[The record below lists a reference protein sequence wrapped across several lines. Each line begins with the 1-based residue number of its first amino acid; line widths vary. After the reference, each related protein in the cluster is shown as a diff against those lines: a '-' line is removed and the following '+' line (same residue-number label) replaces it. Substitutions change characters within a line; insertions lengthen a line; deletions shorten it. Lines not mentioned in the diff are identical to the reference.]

1 VNYRC
6 AILLVL
12 IRVSATADE
21 QASSYF
27 RLALQA
33 IRGGQF
39 TQAEADAEAGLKID
53 PRSAAGYDLL
63 GIAFDGLGRRTEAE
77 RAFREA
83 IRLNS
88 RFLPARNDLGR
99 SLYRTGKVQPAAREF
114 ERVLMLDPKN
124 FTANYNL
131 GLIARDARQFVRAAQ
146 YLEAARNASPSDA
159 STLFALAAA
168 YLGAGQPDRAFS
180 ISRQLVALSPDDP
193 QIRFSLG
200 ALLLEWKQYSDA
212 VEHLERAR
220 VAEPKNFELLH
231 NLGQAYLHLK
241 NFSKSEDAFLQA
253 LSARPDAVDTLYQ
266 LAVLYAGENHPD
278 QAIQVLVRARQ
289 LSPKRP
295 DVLLL
300 LGREAIDEGFLDDAV
315 DVLADAVRL
324 DTGKI
329 EPHLLL
335 GEALTR
341 KKHLEEALHQY
352 RVVSQIT
359 PANPQAYVTLGRTF
373 LYMRRYSDAEEALQ
387 KALSLDRANA
397 QAAYYRGLLAADKS
411 DYKSAGRW
419 FAQALASDPNYF
431 PALYDMGVNYIRQE
445 DYTGGRDFLERAK
458 TASPS
463 FAQVYYRLSIVY
475 RHLKDPERAAL
486 NFALF
491 KKYEERDEQRRN
503 YYPQGVLEFVKQTQ
517 DLPEPERLERYRQ
530 QLLRAVEMKPDD
542 LNVLFM
548 LAQVYFRTGQGQ
560 KAAEAI
566 GKIILLQPA
575 SAQIRLRSASL
586 LTSFHCY
593 PEALV
598 QLREAVEKDSQHG
611 EARFALAALYTRM
624 NRSHDARQV
633 LEAGSA
639 DSAAYHNLLGRVL
652 IQEGESARGLRE
664 LEQAVN
670 LQPETAIYAL
680 DVLLE
685 KGRAGGLH
693 ESRRMLEASLTK
705 WPASGS
711 VRFAEGLW
719 LELAHRPED
728 AGRAYQRAADLSW
741 QWEAPLLGQGHV
753 QASLDAVD
761 RAAMLFASSPWPH
774 WFRALAQRKA
784 AAGSEAAEFRRA
796 RELAAAQPEIYPAL
810 IADALRQNDC
820 AAAVGIW
827 ARMSPLGI
835 APQLDPSGWCGTKQ
849 AANAPVQML
858 DRYAEWNM
866 LLEMLR
872 NRSED

>member
-1 VNYRC
+1 MIYRC

-12 IRVSATADE
+12 IGTPAMADE
-21 QASSYF
+21 QAGSYF
-27 RLALQA
+27 QRALQA

-39 TQAEADAEAGLKID
+39 AQAKMDAEAGLKID
-53 PRSAAGYDLL
+53 PRSPAGYDLL
-63 GIAFDGLGRRTEAE
+63 GIAFDGLDRGAEAE
-77 RAFREA
+77 KAFREA
-83 IRLNS
+83 LRLNP
-88 RFLPARNDLGR
+88 RFLPARNDLAR

-114 ERVLMLDPKN
+114 ESVLQVDPKN

-131 GLIARDARQFVRAAQ
+131 GLIARDARKFVGAAQ
-146 YLEAARNASPSDA
+146 YLEAARDASPSDA

-168 YLGAGQPDRAFS
+168 YLGAGQPGRAS
-180 ISRQLVALSPDDP
+180 SVSRELVALSPDDP

-200 ALLLEWKQYSDA
+200 SLLLEWKQYGESA
-212 VEHLERAR
+212 EHLERAR

-241 NFSKSEDAFLQA
+241 NSAKSEDAFLQA
-253 LSARPDAVDTLYQ
+253 LSVRPDAVDTLYQ
-266 LAVLYAGENHPD
+266 LAVLYADEDHPD

-289 LSPKRP
+289 LSPQRP

-300 LGREAIDEGFLDDAV
+300 LGREATDEGFLDDAV
-315 DVLADAVRL
+315 DVLTDAVRL

-341 KKHLEEALHQY
+341 KKHFEEALAQY
-352 RVVSQIT
+352 RVVSQIA
-359 PANPQAYVTLGRTF
+359 PSNPQAYVTLGRTF
-373 LYMRRYSDAEEALQ
+373 LYMRRYPDAEEALQ

-397 QAAYYRGLLAADKS
+397 QAAYYRGLVAADKA

-419 FAQALASDPNYF
+419 FERALRSDPKYF

-445 DYTGGRDFLERAK
+445 DYSAARDFLERAK
-458 TASPS
+458 IASPS
-463 FAQVYYRLSIVY
+463 FAQVYYRLSGIY
-475 RHLKDPERAAL
+475 RRLKDPERATQ

-517 DLPEPERLERYRQ
+517 DLSEPERLDRYRQ

-548 LAQVYFRTGQGQ
+548 LAQVYFRTGQDQ

-566 GKIILLQPA
+566 GKITSLQPE
-575 SAQIRLRSASL
+575 SVQIHLRSASL
-586 LTSFHCY
+586 LTSFHRY
-593 PEALV
+593 PDALV
-598 QLREAVEKDSQHG
+598 QLRDALGKDSPHG

-624 NRSHDARQV
+624 DRCHDARQV
-633 LEAGSA
+633 LAAGSA

-652 IQEGESARGLRE
+652 IQEGEAVRGLRE
-664 LEQAVN
+664 LEQALT

-685 KGRAGGLH
+685 KARAGNFE
-693 ESRRMLEASLTK
+693 ESRKMLDASLAK
-705 WPASGS
+705 WPANGK

-719 LELAHRPED
+719 LELAYRLKD
-728 AGRAYQRAADLSW
+728 AGNAYQRATDLSW
-741 QWEAPLLGQGHV
+741 QWEAPYLGQGHV
-753 QASLDAVD
+753 HASLDAVD
-761 RAAMLFASSPWPH
+761 RAAMLFPSSPWPH
-774 WFRALAQRKA
+774 WFKALAQRKE
-784 AAGSEAAEFRRA
+784 AAGSETAELGRA
-796 RELAAAQPEIYPAL
+796 LELAAAQPEIYPAL
-810 IADALRQNDC
+810 VADALRQNDC

-872 NRSED
+872 NRTED